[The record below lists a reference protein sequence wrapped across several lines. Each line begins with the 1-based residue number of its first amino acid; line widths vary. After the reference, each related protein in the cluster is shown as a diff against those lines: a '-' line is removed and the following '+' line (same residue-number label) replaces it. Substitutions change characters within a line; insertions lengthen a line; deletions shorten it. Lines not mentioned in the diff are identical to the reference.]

1 MKRLRVGL
9 ILNSLTIGGAEQHVL
24 TLCRTVDSHRV
35 ELRLFLLL
43 PDVAPILGSEIPPN
57 TSVEVTPYR
66 RHDPRVLVWLS
77 KGFKRERVD
86 VVHSFLWYA
95 DFVAALSKALL
106 RWQQPLI
113 CSERGDRGAPVYTTR
128 MRVLDRFVT
137 FPVADAFCTNSMAG
151 ERALLKAGAAPRRIH
166 VIPNGVEID
175 RIERSPDVDLRSIL
189 SLPTSAQIVGVVAR
203 LVRYKGLDSLLRAFA
218 RFLPQRDLYCVII
231 GDGPAR
237 VVLERMTAEL
247 GLEGRVFFLGLRVPV
262 ESFVKDFDVAV
273 LPTRSD
279 TEHCSNS
286 ILEYMACRRPVVA
299 TRVSGNDELVLDGET
314 GYLVKADD
322 VEALARRI
330 SDLLDNRGVAQRMGE
345 RGRNRVES
353 KFNMVSIAERLVNLW
368 QAV

>member
-1 MKRLRVGL
+1 
-9 ILNSLTIGGAEQHVL
+9 
-24 TLCRTVDSHRV
+24 
-35 ELRLFLLL
+35 
-43 PDVAPILGSEIPPN
+43 
-57 TSVEVTPYR
+57 
-66 RHDPRVLVWLS
+66 
-77 KGFKRERVD
+77 
-86 VVHSFLWYA
+86 
-95 DFVAALSKALL
+95 
-106 RWQQPLI
+106 
-113 CSERGDRGAPVYTTR
+113 

-237 VVLERMTAEL
+237 VELERMTAEL

-353 KFNMVSIAERLVNLW
+353 KFNMVSIAERFVNLW
-368 QAV
+368 QAVGNMSYERGAR